1 MAISISRNVSLAG
14 ILLIGL
20 VFGAA
25 RAAPEE
31 RPETEA
37 RGSVERLYTAL
48 IDAMKGGYGYAGRYA
63 RLVPVLEDVYDLP
76 FLAEKSLGR
85 HWRGLS
91 EEERL
96 RWVDTFSRL
105 TTSIYADRFDRYSG
119 ERFEVLGGEPMPHET
134 FLVGT
139 RLVQSNGESVRLNYR
154 MRQRDGRWRII
165 DVYLN
170 GTVSELAL
178 RRSEYSSVVKRD
190 GFQSLVEALEE
201 KIATTERSADPPSR

>member
-1 MAISISRNVSLAG
+1 VTISISRNASLVG

-20 VFGAA
+20 AFGAA

-31 RPETEA
+31 RLETEA

-48 IDAMKGGYGYAGRYA
+48 IDAMKGGHGYAGRYA
-63 RLVPVLEDVYDLP
+63 RLGPVLEDVYDFP

-85 HWRGLS
+85 HWRRLS

-96 RWVDTFSRL
+96 GWVDTFSRL
-105 TTSIYADRFDRYSG
+105 TISIYADRFDRYSG
-119 ERFEVLGGEPMPHET
+119 ERFEVVGSEPMPHET

-201 KIATTERSADPPSR
+201 KIATAERSADPPSR

>member
-20 VFGAA
+20 AFGAA
-25 RAAPEE
+25 KAGPEE
-31 RPETEA
+31 RLETEA

-48 IDAMKGGYGYAGRYA
+48 IDAMKGGHGYAGRYA
-63 RLVPVLEDVYDLP
+63 RLGPVLEDVYDLP

-105 TTSIYADRFDRYSG
+105 TISIYADRFDRYSG
-119 ERFEVLGGEPMPHET
+119 ERFEVLGSEPMPHET

-154 MRQRDGRWRII
+154 MRQRNGRWRII

-201 KIATTERSADPPSR
+201 KIATTERDADPPSR